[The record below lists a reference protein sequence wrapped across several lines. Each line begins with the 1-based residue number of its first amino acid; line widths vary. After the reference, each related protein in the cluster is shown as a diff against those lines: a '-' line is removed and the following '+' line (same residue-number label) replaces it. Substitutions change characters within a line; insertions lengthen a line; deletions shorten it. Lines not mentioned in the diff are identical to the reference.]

1 MKILTGFAVVTDS
14 IGKRIAYTYSEVN
27 EQGTII
33 NSNIKESYVV
43 LDNEEVGLINQLE
56 EKIKTR
62 LA

>member
-14 IGKRIAYTYSEVN
+14 IGKRIAYTYSDVDEK
-27 EQGTII
+27 GTII

-43 LDNEEVGLINQLE
+43 LDDSEVGLINQLE

-62 LA
+62 L

>member
-14 IGKRIAYTYSEVN
+14 IGKRIAYTYSDVDEK
-27 EQGTII
+27 GTIV

-43 LDNEEVGLINQLE
+43 LDIEEVVLINQLE

-62 LA
+62 L